1 MGITVCA
8 TAQLPAFH
16 IDLTLP
22 LVMKDYNNYE
32 KLQGLTRT
40 GRNLAALNVA
50 SLFVDITELLVH
62 IAEPSFRGVV
72 LTVIEN
78 SGLPITRAAVTS
90 QNASNKFPC
99 EKPEEWPTC
108 PAHKLTYCNRAGGF
122 STQNFNICNIAY
134 LLISRDIS
142 CLAQNHILFLT

>member
-1 MGITVCA
+1 MQPLSYLHFI
-8 TAQLPAFH
+8 L
-16 IDLTLP
+16 ILTLP
-22 LVMKDYNNYE
+22 LVMIDYNNYE
-32 KLQGLTRT
+32 KLHGLTRT

-62 IAEPSFRGVV
+62 TAEPSFRGVV

-78 SGLPITRAAVTS
+78 SGLPIIQAAVTS

-122 STQNFNICNIAY
+122 SSRNFNICNIAY
-134 LLISRDIS
+134 LLISRDIR
-142 CLAQNHILFLT
+142 CLAQNHVFTLFLT